1 MKELEKKVVA
11 LFAALTALVAFVGFG
26 TANAMADDSYGAKV
40 TVSGT
45 TATGTIT
52 FDPQDIEKYGE
63 YVYIEA
69 DSELVAQVVPAA
81 SIENAEYYY
90 AGHVTK
96 EAPVVNFT
104 IKLKQDAT
112 CKATV
117 LNYNVHLGKN
127 QVSGANNGELTD
139 AQVASADLSPVLP
152 QYSGSVNVPA
162 TGSCQTA
169 GTTTGAKT
177 EGTAKTGA
185 SVFAYGIAAVLLAF
199 AAVAMLV
206 VRKQQR
212 H

>member
-11 LFAALTALVAFVGFG
+11 LFAAIAALVAFVGFG

-52 FDPQDIEKYGE
+52 FDPQDIAKYGE

-81 SIENAEYYY
+81 SIDNAEYYY
-90 AGHVTK
+90 AGHVTAAK
-96 EAPVVNFT
+96 PVVNFT
-104 IKLKQDAT
+104 IKLTKDAA
-112 CKATV
+112 CKAGV

-127 QVSGANNGELTD
+127 QIAGDNNGELTKD
-139 AQVASADLSPVLP
+139 QVAAATLSPVLS
-152 QYSGSVNVPA
+152 QYSGSVNIPA
-162 TGSCQTA
+162 TGSCQT
-169 GTTTGAKT
+169 GTAAKT